1 MCHLFFWQ
9 GNVLP
14 LIEKKDELEAVLFFA
29 PNFLN
34 LPLNHGDALQFRS
47 QNKTQETN
55 NVALNQH
62 FFGCL
67 PSF

>member
-34 LPLNHGDALQFRS
+34 LPLNQ
-47 QNKTQETN
+47 
-55 NVALNQH
+55 
-62 FFGCL
+62 
-67 PSF
+67 